1 MATPTQPAV
10 QYYPGYSQTTVT
22 ENYVWQ
28 VISSITQANPM
39 VITTSGT
46 NNYAPGVKVRFSIPG
61 IFGMQQLNGIQ
72 AQVISVTT
80 NTLTCN
86 VDSSNFTP
94 FAYPGSL
101 PNAYT
106 PPVIIP
112 NSSGPYLPPLPLPY
126 GDQTSFEGVIFNA
139 GQMND
144 LI

>member
-1 MATPTQPAV
+1 MATPSQSAV
-10 QYYPGYSQTTVT
+10 QYYPGYSQTIVT

-39 VITTSGT
+39 VITTAGT
-46 NNYAPGVKVRFSIPG
+46 NNYVPGVKVRFSIPG

-94 FAYPGSL
+94 FAYPVSL

-106 PPVIIP
+106 PPVVIP

-126 GDQTSFEGVIFNA
+126 GDQTSFEGAIFNA
-139 GQMND
+139 GQPND